1 MEALPA
7 CMANTYANTRL
18 SCCRYKIRGA
28 QTVLFYAPPEH
39 ADFYAEYLQYP
50 FLKRERPVTKGNAI
64 TETTEEVLEAEEVS
78 CQTVFS
84 KYDFLKLQ
92 RIVGTHDARI
102 MCKKEGRESYSF
114 A

>member
-1 MEALPA
+1 ML
-7 CMANTYANTRL
+7 
-18 SCCRYKIRGA
+18 
-28 QTVLFYAPPEH
+28 YAPPEH

-50 FLKRERPVTKGNAI
+50 FIKRERPVTKGNTI
-64 TETTEEVLEAEEVS
+64 TETVEDVLDPEEVS

-92 RIVGTHDARI
+92 RIVGTQDAKV
-102 MCKKEGRESYSF
+102 MCKKEGKETYSF